1 MYATILSLTGINV
14 SQVNNSYSLK
24 PVLSDKAATSGRTT
38 SFSETSSGTSNRR
51 YGLKDTRFKI
61 VSNLGKRELY
71 DLVADPLE
79 TTDLYANPAYTAV
92 RASLEAEI
100 DKLNADAKP
109 GYFP

>member
-1 MYATILSLTGINV
+1 MASPLATSTPMCMDL
-14 SQVNNSYSLK
+14 
-24 PVLSDKAATSGRTT
+24 TSGRTV
-38 SFSETSSGTSNRR
+38 SFSESSSGTSNRV
-51 YGLKDTRFKI
+51 YGLKDKRFKL
-61 VSNLGKRELY
+61 VSNLKKRELY

-79 TTDLYANPAYTAV
+79 KTDLYANPSYAAV